1 MFVLFLTESDRVC
14 AVPCGLDIS
23 GGLVRRGWG
32 FHIPAAGEKSGL
44 RQRGPPAAL
53 YIHGWQR

>member
-14 AVPCGLDIS
+14 AVPCGPDIS

-44 RQRGPPAAL
+44 R
-53 YIHGWQR
+53 